1 MSLYKA
7 TFYNIFISARPVII
21 LHLFY
26 YIGHEVEVYV
36 YNNIVNRM

>member
-1 MSLYKA
+1 MSL
-7 TFYNIFISARPVII
+7 YNIFISARPVII

-26 YIGHEVEVYV
+26 YISHEVEEVYI